1 MISNRLFRSSSVAL
15 LALIARGAA
24 AFGQQPAFREQ
35 PPPGPPLPVKMH
47 YDGDAKT
54 GYSANNT
61 DKFLKVRLWVADSQQ
76 QRKIMENGLELWVD
90 TKGKKNKTT
99 GIIYPQRMLPALPAE
114 ALAKTGEASAKAGP
128 PASATGRGPRAPKPP
143 IRDLIAMQKEIKLVG
158 FGDDLNGIQN
168 QHHPSG
174 IDVSLRV
181 VNDTLYY
188 DAQIPLSLL
197 PGASGDSRVS
207 IGIIEKG
214 KDPEEFSGA
223 GMPGGGPPPGGGE
236 GMGPGGPPPG
246 DMPPGDMDIEQFANN
261 VIWYKFSLYRQ

>member
-1 MISNRLFRSSSVAL
+1 MNSNRLFRSSAIAL

-35 PPPGPPLPVKMH
+35 PSSGALPPVKMH

-54 GYSANNT
+54 GYSATNT

-76 QRKIMENGLELWVD
+76 QRKIMENGLELWID

-99 GIIYPQRMLPALPAE
+99 GIIYPQRVLPALPAE
-114 ALAKTGEASAKAGP
+114 AVAQAGKASAVTGP
-128 PASATGRGPRAPKPP
+128 PAEARGPRAPKLP
-143 IRDLIAMQKEIKLVG
+143 IGALIAMQKEIKLVG
-158 FGDDLNGIQN
+158 FGDELNGIQN

-197 PGASGDSRVS
+197 PVVSGDSRVS

-214 KDPEEFSGA
+214 RNPEEFPGA

-236 GMGPGGPPPG
+236 GMGPGGGPPPG